1 MDKHYKP
8 VVLLILDGFGVSP
21 STESTWQFAQMPT
34 FRELEKYYPFT
45 TLQASGT
52 ATGLPWGE
60 EGNSEVGHLTIGAG
74 RPIFHHLPR
83 IIMSI
88 HDRSFFQN
96 RALLDAA
103 NFAKANN
110 GKFHIMGLASSG
122 SVHAYVDH
130 LYALM
135 AFAAEQKLDK
145 VYLHLFTD
153 GRDTPTKEGAKFMRQ
168 LEDRLASQFPAVKI
182 ASILGRDFAMDRDG
196 HWDRIEGTYRCLTD
210 KSESEFVSAS
220 SYIEESYKS
229 GVTDEFIKPANLQG
243 NEGKVGDGDAMVFYN
258 FREDSVREL
267 TSAFVSDDFSAF
279 PREKLK
285 NLFFVTMTEY
295 DQKFPAHVAFPP
307 LDIPWPLARVI
318 SEASLTQLHVAE
330 TDKYAHV
337 TYFFNGGKET
347 PFKGED
353 RILVSSPHVTR
364 FDEKPEMSVE
374 AVANEILKAL
384 PRYDFI
390 LANFANGDMVGHT
403 GNFEATVKTIEIM
416 DGVIA
421 KIYPE
426 VLKAGGAMIIT
437 ADHGNAEEK
446 IYAHS
451 GEKRTKHTANPV
463 PMFIL
468 AKELKSAAPKT
479 EEDVRMRYASTKG
492 VISDVAPTVLAL
504 MGLPKKG
511 EMVGINLLPKI
522 I

>member
-1 MDKHYKP
+1 
-8 VVLLILDGFGVSP
+8 
-21 STESTWQFAQMPT
+21 MPT
-34 FRELEKYYPFT
+34 FHELEKFFPFT

-88 HDRSFFQN
+88 HDKSFFSNQ
-96 RALLDAA
+96 ALLDAA
-103 NFAKANN
+103 NFAKTNN

-130 LYALM
+130 LYALLE
-135 AFAAEQKLDK
+135 FATEQKLEK

-153 GRDTPTKEGAKFMRQ
+153 GRDAPTKEGAKFITQ
-168 LEDRLASQFPAVKI
+168 LEERLKSQYPATKI
-182 ASILGRDFAMDRDG
+182 ASIMGRDFAMDRDG
-196 HWDRIEGTYRCLTD
+196 HWDRIEKTYKCLTD
-210 KSESEFVSAS
+210 KSGNEFASAS
-220 SYIEESYKS
+220 AYIEASYEK
-229 GVTDEFIKPANLQG
+229 GITDEFIEPATLPG
-243 NEGKVGDGDAMVFYN
+243 NEGKISDGDAVVFYN

-267 TSAFVSDDFSAF
+267 TSVFVSDDFSSF

-285 NLFFVTMTEY
+285 NIFFVTMTEY
-295 DQKFPAHVAFPP
+295 DSKFPAHVAFPP

-318 SEASLTQLHVAE
+318 SEAGLTQLHVAE

-353 RILVSSPHVTR
+353 RILVPSPHIAH
-364 FDEKPEMSVE
+364 FDETPEMSIE
-374 AVANEILKAL
+374 GICEEILKAI
-384 PRYDFI
+384 PKYDFI

-403 GNFEATVKTIEIM
+403 GNLDATIKAIESIDKT
-416 DGVIA
+416 IA

-426 VLKAGGAMIIT
+426 ILKAGGAMIIT

-446 IYAHS
+446 IYTRS
-451 GEKRTKHTANPV
+451 GEKRTKHSSNPV
-463 PMFIL
+463 PMYML
-468 AKELKSAAPKT
+468 AADLKSKEPKSDNEIKT
-479 EEDVRMRYASTKG
+479 RYAETKG

-504 MGLPKKG
+504 MGLSKKD
-511 EMVGINLLPKI
+511 EMVGIDLLPKTK
-522 I
+522 

>member
-1 MDKHYKP
+1 MVKKYKP
-8 VVLLILDGFGVSP
+8 VLLLILDGFGVI
-21 STESTWQFAQMPT
+21 STPESTWNYAQMPT
-34 FRELEKYYPFT
+34 FREIEKYFPFT

-88 HDRSFFQN
+88 HDGSFLKNQ
-96 RALLDAA
+96 ALLDAA

-122 SVHAYVDH
+122 SVHAYIDH
-130 LYALM
+130 LYALL
-135 AFAAEQKLDK
+135 AFVDEQRLEH

-153 GRDTPTKEGAKFMRQ
+153 GRDAPTKEGFKFIAQ
-168 LEDRLASQFPAVKI
+168 LEDRLTSQYPFVKI
-182 ASILGRDFAMDRDG
+182 ATIIGRDFAMDRDA
-196 HWDRIEGTYRCLTD
+196 HWDRIEKTYKCLTD
-210 KSESEFVSAS
+210 KSGNEFVSAS
-220 SYIEESYKS
+220 AYIEASYEK
-229 GVTDEFIKPANLQG
+229 GVTDEFIEPGALANSDSRIG
-243 NEGKVGDGDAMVFYN
+243 NGDSIVFYN

-267 TSAFVSDDFSAF
+267 TSAFLSENFTFF
-279 PREKLK
+279 PREKLN

-295 DQKFPAHVAFPP
+295 DSRFPAHVAFPP

-318 SEASLTQLHVAE
+318 SEAGLTQTHIAE

-353 RILVSSPHVTR
+353 RVLIPSPHAR
-364 FDEKPEMSVE
+364 FDETPGMSIGGVS
-374 AVANEILKAL
+374 NEILKSI
-384 PRYDFI
+384 PKYDFI

-403 GNFEATVKTIEIM
+403 GNLDATVKAIEAI
-416 DGVIA
+416 DNTIA

-426 VLKAGGAMIIT
+426 ILKAGGAMIIT

-446 IYAHS
+446 VYTRT
-451 GEKRTKHTANPV
+451 GEKRTKHSSNPV
-463 PMFIL
+463 PMYIL
-468 AKELKSAAPKT
+468 AQELKSAEPKT
-479 EEDVRMRYASTKG
+479 SDEIRSRYAETKG

-504 MGLPKKG
+504 MGLSKKD
-511 EMVGINLLPKI
+511 EMAGIDLLPKI
-522 I
+522 Q